1 MTMSYDSFLDYSLD
15 AYDKSGSY
23 LLEERQ
29 VLKIA
34 ERFELGEDQ
43 DEILRFAT
51 AIQEAFMQE
60 NN

>member
-1 MTMSYDSFLDYSLD
+1 MSYDSFLDSSLD
-15 AYDKSGSY
+15 EYDKSGSY
-23 LLEERQ
+23 LLEDRQ

-43 DEILRFAT
+43 DEILRFAK
-51 AIQEAFMQE
+51 AIQEAFMEE